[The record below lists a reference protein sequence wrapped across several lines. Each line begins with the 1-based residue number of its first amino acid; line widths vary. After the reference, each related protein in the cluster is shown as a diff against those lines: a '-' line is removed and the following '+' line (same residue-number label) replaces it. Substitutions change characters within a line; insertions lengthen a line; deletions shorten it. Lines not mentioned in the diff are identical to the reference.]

1 MPIDRLAT
9 RTSNESYRYYFVDP
23 IEYRRAMERAAYLE
37 SVNCPLRAWR
47 VRMNL
52 DGAQPTYAPAGPE
65 DEREVEGLPIIELR
79 KPPAYRADKPRNRNR
94 KLERERR
101 VLRLAKEKPE

>member
-1 MPIDRLAT
+1 MPIDRLT
-9 RTSNESYRYYFVDP
+9 TKTSNESYRYYFIDP
-23 IEYRRAMERAAYLE
+23 LEYRLAMERATYLE

-79 KPPAYRADKPRNRNR
+79 PERKNRSDKPRNRNR

-101 VLRLAKEKPE
+101 VLRLAQEKSE

>member
-9 RTSNESYRYYFVDP
+9 RTSNESYRYYFINPED
-23 IEYRRAMERAAYLE
+23 YRRAMERAAYLE
-37 SVNCPLRAWR
+37 LINCPLRAWR

-52 DGAQPTYAPAGPE
+52 DGTQPTYAPAGPE

-79 KPPAYRADKPRNRNR
+79 RPQAYREDKPRARDR

-101 VLRLAKEKPE
+101 VLRLAKEKSE

>member
-9 RTSNESYRYYFVDP
+9 KTSNESYRYYFIDP
-23 IEYRRAMERAAYLE
+23 QEYRIAMERAAYLD
-37 SVNCPLRAWR
+37 SVKCPLRAWR

-52 DGAQPTYAPAGPE
+52 DGTQPTYAPAGPD

-79 KPPAYRADKPRNRNR
+79 KPPAYRVDKPRDRNR

-101 VLRLAKEKPE
+101 ALREAGGKTE

>member
-1 MPIDRLAT
+1 MPIDRLT
-9 RTSNESYRYYFVDP
+9 TKTSNESYRYYFADP
-23 IEYRRAMERAAYLE
+23 QEYRKAMQRAAYLD
-37 SVNCPLRAWR
+37 SVKCPLRAWR

-79 KPPAYRADKPRNRNR
+79 KPPAYRVDKPRDRNR

-101 VLRLAKEKPE
+101 ALRLAQETPE

>member
-1 MPIDRLAT
+1 
-9 RTSNESYRYYFVDP
+9 
-23 IEYRRAMERAAYLE
+23 
-37 SVNCPLRAWR
+37 
-47 VRMNL
+47 MNL
-52 DGAQPTYAPAGPE
+52 DGTQPAYAPAGPE

-79 KPPAYRADKPRNRNR
+79 KPPAYREDKPRNRNR

>member
-1 MPIDRLAT
+1 MPIDRGVT
-9 RTSNESYRYYFVDP
+9 RTSNESYRYYFIDP
-23 IEYRRAMERAAYLE
+23 LEYRLAMERAAYLD

-52 DGAQPTYAPAGPE
+52 DGAQPTYAPAGRE

-79 KPPAYRADKPRNRNR
+79 KPPAYREDKPRNRNR

-101 VLRLAKEKPE
+101 ALRLAQEKPE